1 MCLAARRAAPHFSA
15 RLGFLGLGKV
25 PPSSR
30 EGRDRKGREG
40 EKKKPKPQ
48 HTVWSFAADR
58 HQHNNFLAKS
68 SFQSF
73 SELLK
78 PRKQWLSPW
87 FSRPADIQ
95 KQPCFDFLGWNS

>member
-1 MCLAARRAAPHFSA
+1 MCLAARRAPPHFSV

-30 EGRDRKGREG
+30 EGRDWKGRER
-40 EKKKPKPQ
+40 EKKNKKPQ

-68 SFQSF
+68 SFQSCA
-73 SELLK
+73 ELLK
-78 PRKQWLSPW
+78 HRKHCLSPW
-87 FSRPADIQ
+87 FSGALTFRGRLVVI
-95 KQPCFDFLGWNS
+95 FGMEF